1 MRPNGFHVQAV
12 GWMLVFNV
20 RVFQPD
26 ESQDVLRLW
35 AALVEARR
43 EELRQASLASRLA
56 FPRATPLAPTS
67 QAALGALVDRLI
79 TLHPER
85 FDLDAL
91 RQRRNAWLL
100 NMACWASLFLG
111 AARWLL
117 HAWPL
122 THAIVPTLFILSLAS
137 LLPLLTLWRA
147 VAAVNF
153 ARSGWRGR
161 TPLLQEQM
169 LPSLSQPAAR
179 DCLDPASTPQT
190 QQR

>member
-100 NMACWASLFLG
+100 
-111 AARWLL
+111 

-153 ARSGWRGR
+153 ARSEWRGR
-161 TPLLQEQM
+161 KPLLQEQM

-179 DCLDPASTPQT
+179 DCLDPASTLQT